1 MKENLANGAY
11 DYFIED
17 LTNPRTEIAFI
28 FGAGI
33 SIALTGTA
41 LNWQQ
46 WLSDGCKML
55 SDTELLNNLNS
66 INSNTGIDKL
76 KRIEEQIRIA
86 QKIVDKLNQNGKYEQ
101 WMSGIEDHEI
111 TDNDLALTLKGLSES
126 GILFT
131 TTNYDR
137 FLEKATGLESV
148 TTISSRD
155 LAFSA
160 IQKKNK
166 IIHLHGYYSTSPYN
180 DDSQIGNLDYNEI
193 LSSPGIQ
200 FINATISTKTC
211 VFIGCGET
219 IYDPNISKL
228 IAFAADELHL
238 AHRNY
243 YLCRPADLQNLELP
257 NSLRPICY
265 GNDYNNLPV
274 FLKTILNKRSATL
287 NPIVDI
293 RSKTLSDLKPNF
305 DKLKYK
311 DEIPEFI
318 PRSVITDNPENEKKP
333 FFTWATDFS
342 KSKIKILEAPA
353 GYGKTGL
360 LEMLYIELHK
370 TNVVKIPPLFI
381 PIENIDTKEDIF
393 SFYTDRAE
401 SLCGFEKNERYFII
415 DNFDELDNKNKETL
429 MQELSLITSS
439 AMNHYR
445 ACALIAVRSGEYDK
459 EEYEKKYNI
468 DCAHISPLNTNDI
481 NEIVTKS
488 YISKEYKK
496 DFFQYLTGN
505 DQIESIFYLKSYI
518 KYYKKYKRIDDV
530 ISLYEFL
537 LQEDLAMLGRNHQS
551 DIVNI
556 YTAVL
561 DSIVANRN
569 TGKVHEN
576 FFKAPFTITHFS
588 HRSIEEYLA
597 AKLISS
603 LNISKMKELLFSRG
617 IIVPHL
623 RNTTGLLLSILAREQ
638 TGKFKKLYKLIMN
651 SDYNIYVLS
660 SIEPGLLSSE
670 MIKDILKRHITTHI
684 KNHDFNIPD
693 DFISFASAN
702 YALFIDEC
710 FNEYHSLTKNR
721 DILLYIIYIVILRS
735 GKELYMEDTSK
746 FLSFLLQLIDYA
758 DEDRLRQIK
767 YITSILRHNKDTV
780 VSLSSDGIQKIIKFI
795 EKHRN
800 TDDKEMIMSFF
811 SILEQTAQKLSAYD
825 FEKITDIFLSL
836 HKANSMSLT
845 TVPSEYIDGY
855 KEKPY
860 VVFTQFPFFDLADAF
875 CRLYPEQ
882 YIFVINKH
890 LEFFS
895 DEKEIDALHAKSL
908 NEFCLKYALKSDVT
922 YPKIEQLLQLCK
934 IEEESDTETFLTE
947 LKKESSDEARI
958 VKATFLTVFFLNKD
972 KYGNEYF
979 LSTFWDLIE
988 ALFTDLDLYLLFK
1001 SELNDKTDEAL
1012 CYYFKF
1018 APANLNIAIPLP
1030 QPCLDIVQERKNR
1043 KAADDKNNEEYE
1055 KMIATSFHI
1064 AFCDVEFKKEVHDIF
1079 ELSKTRKEKQIRNL
1093 SRNTDHR
1100 FSLVNQFLLDVIAKS
1115 RKTTEEDFL
1124 SYWFNTE
1131 QYQFTVIK
1139 HIVYYFEKRKLPYTL
1154 LMDSEIQ
1161 YICNYV
1167 DDFLIKYP
1175 FNKLVNGHM
1184 LVAILMRKK
1193 ELIHVLKPI
1202 IQKHK
1207 KIENLIAFSGLEYSY
1222 LFGID
1227 SGMIT
1232 YEKLAPDYLRNYI
1245 DEEIIFQY
1253 IKSNFHSS
1261 LNNTKSVE
1269 IIRCTGYIAEKAAN
1283 KKLNSI
1289 SASELK
1295 HTLLDYLNQNLK
1307 KEPSLIDF
1315 SILDVLGISSIDINI
1330 NKIASAIISDPENTN
1345 TIAYRL
1351 LSLYEHKDNDDNA
1364 RNAASYILKKII
1376 NSPNPAKRKDLTERY
1391 VSLNGRNHWMN
1402 RKLIKAYRN
1411 KDIGVSS
1418 YLRTFT
1424 FDSFLSIWDIK
1435 KLYLYSISQDD
1446 EKHKKLRRIA
1456 VSSYSSIF
1464 NRLVE
1469 EKSYTKALY
1478 LLQMI
1483 KNLKKYS
1490 MNDNAISSLIE
1501 SFTIKLA
1508 DNRYS
1513 APKSHTLRNIA
1524 INTYKKLNEGS

>member
-1 MKENLANGAY
+1 MKENLTNGAH

-17 LTNPRTEIAFI
+17 LTNPKNEIAFI

-101 WMSGIEDHEI
+101 WMSVIENHEI

-137 FLEKATGLESV
+137 FLEKATCLESV
-148 TTISSRD
+148 TSISSRD

-180 DDSQIGNLDYNEI
+180 DDSQIGNLDYNKI

-211 VFIGCGET
+211 VFIGCGDT

-228 IAFAADELHL
+228 ISFSADELNL

-243 YLCRPADLQNLELP
+243 YLCRNADLPNLKLP
-257 NSLRPICY
+257 DSLLPICY
-265 GNDYNNLPV
+265 GNDYNNLPA
-274 FLKTILNKRSATL
+274 FLKTTLNKRIAAL
-287 NPIVDI
+287 NPILDI

-305 DKLKYK
+305 EKLRYK

-318 PRSVITDNPENEKKP
+318 PRSVLTDSSENDKKT

-370 TNVVKIPPLFI
+370 TNAVKIPPLFI
-381 PIENIDTKEDIF
+381 PIENIDKKEDIL
-393 SFYTDRAE
+393 SFYINRAE

-415 DNFDELDNKNKETL
+415 DNFDELDNENKERL

-439 AMNHYR
+439 AMNHYI

-459 EEYEKKYNI
+459 EEYVKKYNI
-468 DCAHISPLNTNDI
+468 DCAHISPLNANDI
-481 NEIVTKS
+481 NGIIAKS
-488 YISKEYKK
+488 NINKESQK
-496 DFFQYLTGN
+496 DFFQYLTEN
-505 DQIESIFYLKSYI
+505 DQTESIFYLKSYI
-518 KYYKKYKRIDDV
+518 KYYKKHKRIDDV

-537 LQEDLAMLGRNHQS
+537 LQEDLTMLGRNHQS

-561 DSIVANRN
+561 GSIVANRN
-569 TGKVHEN
+569 TGKTSEN

-597 AKLISS
+597 AKIISS
-603 LNISKMKELLFSRG
+603 LNISKIKEILFSHG
-617 IIVPHL
+617 IIVPHM
-623 RNTTGLLLSILAREQ
+623 RNTTGLLLSILARKQPE
-638 TGKFKKLYKLIMN
+638 KFKKLYKLIMN

-660 SIEPGLLSSE
+660 SIEKGLLSSE
-670 MIKDILKRHITTHI
+670 MIKDILKRHITAHI
-684 KNHDFNIPD
+684 RKNDFNIPD
-693 DFISFASAN
+693 DFISFAAVN
-702 YALFIDEC
+702 FELFIDEC
-710 FNEYHSLTKNR
+710 FKEYHNSTENKN
-721 DILLYIIYIVILRS
+721 ILLYIIYIVILRS
-735 GKELYMEDTSK
+735 GKGLSIEDTSE
-746 FLSFLLQLIDYA
+746 FVSLLLMLIDNE
-758 DEDRLRQIK
+758 DENQLRQIK
-767 YITSILRHNKDTV
+767 YITSILRHSKDTV
-780 VSLSSDGIQKIIKFI
+780 VSLSSDEIQKIIKFI

-811 SILEQTAQKLSAYD
+811 LILEQTAQKLSPDD
-825 FEKITDIFLSL
+825 FEKITDIFLCL
-836 HKANSMSLT
+836 HKANSMSFS
-845 TVPSEYIDGY
+845 TVPSEYINGY

-934 IEEESDTETFLTE
+934 TEEESGTEAFLTE
-947 LKKESSDEARI
+947 LKKENSDKARI
-958 VKATFLTVFFLNKD
+958 IKATFLTVFFLNKD

-988 ALFTDLDLYLLFK
+988 ALFTDLDLYLLLK

-1018 APANLNIAIPLP
+1018 TPANLNIAIPLP
-1030 QPCLDIVQERKNR
+1030 QPCLDIIQERKIR
-1043 KAADDKNNEEYE
+1043 KAADDKNKKEYE
-1055 KMIATSFHI
+1055 KMVETSFHI
-1064 AFCDVEFKKEVHDIF
+1064 AFCDVELKKEVHDIF
-1079 ELSKTRKEKQIRNL
+1079 VLRKTRNEKQIRNL
-1093 SRNTDHR
+1093 SRNPDHS
-1100 FSLVNQFLLDVIAKS
+1100 FSIVNQFLLDTIEKS
-1115 RKTTEEDFL
+1115 GKTTEEDFL
-1124 SYWFNTE
+1124 SYWFNIE

-1139 HIVYYFEKRKLPYTL
+1139 HIVYYLEKRKLPYTL

-1161 YICNYV
+1161 YMCDYV
-1167 DDFLIKYP
+1167 DAFLIKYP
-1175 FNKLVNGHM
+1175 FSKLVNGHM

-1202 IQKHK
+1202 IQKHN

-1232 YEKLAPDYLRNYI
+1232 YEKLAPDYLCEYI

-1269 IIRCTGYIAEKAAN
+1269 IIRCTGYIAEKAAK

-1307 KEPSLIDF
+1307 KEPSFIDF
-1315 SILDVLGISSIDINI
+1315 SILDVFGISPADIDI

-1351 LSLYEHKDNDDNA
+1351 LSLYEHKDNDSNA

-1376 NSPNPAKRKDLTERY
+1376 ASQNSEKRKELTERY
-1391 VSLNGRNHWMN
+1391 VSLNGCNYWMN

-1411 KDIGVSS
+1411 KDIGISS

-1435 KLYLYSISQDD
+1435 KLYLYSITQDD
-1446 EKHKKLRRIA
+1446 EKHNKLRRIA
-1456 VSSYSSIF
+1456 ISSYSSIF
-1464 NRLVE
+1464 NRLMG

-1483 KNLKKYS
+1483 KKIRKDS
-1490 MNDNAISSLIE
+1490 MHDNAISSLIE

-1524 INTYKKLNEGS
+1524 INVDKKLNEVS